1 MQPAVK
7 PQPVEPFLKALAR
20 SGLLTDQ
27 QIEKAYQTAPAA
39 ARKKPELLAEYFVR
53 TGMLSQ
59 FQSQKLLQGVEKGLV
74 LGPYHVLAPVGRGGM
89 GGTVFLARDT
99 RDQRLLALKVL
110 PPQKYREEERVL
122 TRFRREMELSQ
133 KVSHPHLAR
142 AFESNVYHSIY
153 FIAMEFIPGKSLSQ
167 KVASDGPLPVHR
179 TARIFAQVCSAMHH
193 AHQQGLIHRD
203 LKPSNIMI
211 TPNGHAK
218 VLDLGLALMEGEDLP
233 EDKSILGGQGYIVGT
248 MDYIA
253 PEQVADPTGVDFR
266 ADLYSLGCSLYFTL
280 TGQPPFPGGTSQQ
293 KIKRHLNEWPT
304 LITEIN
310 PTVPAGFAAVI
321 EHLMSKQPAQRPRS
335 ADEVRKQLLHWVGDE
350 PALPMDTAADN
361 ANPREIF
368 DLETDQM
375 QEGSFWESMP
385 GTIFVPSQ
393 VDSAAPRREFKS
405 TKKESGKGFAG
416 MSQRTLL
423 IVACAA
429 GGVLVLLALILVA
442 VGMIMLNKH

>member
-7 PQPVEPFLKALAR
+7 PQPVEPFLKAIAR
-20 SGLLTDQ
+20 SGLLSDE
-27 QIEKAYQTAPAA
+27 QIQKAYQAAPTSI
-39 ARKKPELLAEYFVR
+39 RKQPELLADYFVR
-53 TGMLSQ
+53 TGVLSQ

-74 LGPYHVLAPVGRGGM
+74 LGPYHVLAPIGRGGM
-89 GGTVFLARDT
+89 GGTVFLARDA

-122 TRFRREMELSQ
+122 TRFRREMELCQ

-142 AFESNVYHSIY
+142 AFESNVYHNIY

-167 KVASDGPLPVHR
+167 KVAGDGLLPVHR
-179 TARIFAQVCSAMHH
+179 TARIFAQVCSALQY

-233 EDKSILGGQGYIVGT
+233 ADKSILGGQGYIVGT

-253 PEQVADPTGVDFR
+253 PEQVADPTGVDLR
-266 ADLYSLGCSLYFTL
+266 ADLYSLGCSLYFAL

-293 KIKRHLNEWPT
+293 KMKRHLNEWPT
-304 LITEIN
+304 PVTEVN
-310 PTVPAGFAAVI
+310 PTVPARFAVLI
-321 EHLMSKQPAQRPRS
+321 EHLMSKQPDQRPRS
-335 ADEVRKQLLHWVGDE
+335 AELVRKQLQAWVGDE
-350 PALPMDTAADN
+350 PVLPMDTAADN
-361 ANPREIF
+361 AHPREVF

-385 GTIFVPSQ
+385 GTIFVPAQ
-393 VDSAAPRREFKS
+393 VDSSAPRREFKPS
-405 TKKESGKGFAG
+405 KKEANKG
-416 MSQRTLL
+416 MSSRTLMIL
-423 IVACAA
+423 ACVA
-429 GGVLVLLALILVA
+429 GGILVALLLALVIVA
-442 VGMIMLNKH
+442 MIMLKR